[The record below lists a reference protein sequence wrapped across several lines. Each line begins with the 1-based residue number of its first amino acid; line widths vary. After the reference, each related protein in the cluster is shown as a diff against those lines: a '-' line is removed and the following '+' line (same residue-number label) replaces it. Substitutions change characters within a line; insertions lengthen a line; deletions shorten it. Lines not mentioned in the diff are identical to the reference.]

1 MSPTNPPTPPLQ
13 IPPAG
18 DRRAELERI
27 KAALWPPDE
36 ADDVRRERI
45 RRSLEAI
52 NSLKPPAY
60 HLDAATWK
68 YIAESPGV
76 YEDEE

>member
-1 MSPTNPPTPPLQ
+1 
-13 IPPAG
+13 
-18 DRRAELERI
+18 
-27 KAALWPPDE
+27 
-36 ADDVRRERI
+36 
-45 RRSLEAI
+45 LEAI

-60 HLDAATWK
+60 ALDASTWK

>member
-1 MSPTNPPTPPLQ
+1 MSPTNPPTPPQ
-13 IPPAG
+13 IPPIG
-18 DRRAELERI
+18 DRRAELDRI
-27 KAALWPPDE
+27 KAALWPSDE
-36 ADDVRRERI
+36 PDDVRQERI

-52 NSLKPPAY
+52 NSLKRPAY